1 MSDLLP
7 CPFCG
12 SDAMTRLADTVP
24 RRGVLHSWYVVCLKS
39 SCSCHL
45 GFYGEDEDGDCGIYE
60 TEEEAIAAWNTR
72 YHFGL
77 KDEDYNILLDE
88 MGIAK
93 PERIAHWQPTF
104 IDGKPAATCSLCG
117 SVEWDY
123 DMDEPWEYCHGC
135 GAKVVEE

>member
-1 MSDLLP
+1 MTTLLP

-12 SDAMTRLADTVP
+12 KDAEVHAKLS
-24 RRGVLHSWYVVCLKS
+24 GLYVAGCDDEG
-39 SCSCHL
+39 CPGCWL
-45 GFYGEDEDGDCGIYE
+45 GAPQGGRVEV
-60 TEEEAIAAWNTR
+60 AMSLWNTR

-77 KDEDYNILLDE
+77 TDEDYNILLDE

-117 SVEWDY
+117 AVEWDY

-135 GAKVVEE
+135 GSRMVKE